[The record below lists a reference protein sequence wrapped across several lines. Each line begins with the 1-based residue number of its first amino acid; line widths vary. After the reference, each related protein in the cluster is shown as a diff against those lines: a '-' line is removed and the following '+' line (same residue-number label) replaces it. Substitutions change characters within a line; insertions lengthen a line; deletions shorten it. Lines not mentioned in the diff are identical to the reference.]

1 MKTSN
6 KWNISLKRLVW
17 LQMVQYKWHY
27 LVALVSLVLTH
38 YIQSQV
44 PFAAK
49 FFVEHV
55 GESGGS
61 VQWSLVLR
69 FLGLVIGIII
79 FRTASRYYFFLPA
92 RLIQKGMR
100 TDFIKLIETSHPA
113 RYQKYSDG
121 QLMQLLS
128 GDIDQIRAFLGFV
141 LLNVG
146 NIVVAMVVLLPQIY
160 IFDRTLMFC
169 LAPILGCFFFYFVA
183 VSKIGPLFKLG
194 AKQRGELQDAV
205 IESYQ
210 GQTTIRNYQAQ
221 KTFTAWFG
229 KMSGAEL
236 DTFYRSS
243 RAISYASPLTALGI
257 GLSLLLGAY
266 FIQVKNLG
274 ASSLVFYTG
283 FIFLFLEPFLFLSWI
298 GIVASQAVASWK
310 RICELLTDLEK
321 PVGAENIVSHLP
333 MKEKSWQVLVGPTGG
348 GKTWRLLQLCSE
360 LMRDGK
366 NISYVAQAPYVYN
379 DTVEKNI
386 FLGKAATVDEKKVA
400 QNILKLFGLDEIQ
413 GSVSDI
419 FAVEV
424 GENGKRLSGGQAKR
438 LCLVRSLM
446 SGADYF
452 LWDDPFSAVDVIW
465 ERKIIDWIKINNK
478 NKTFIVTSHRL
489 TTVKAVSDIYYIE
502 KENVQSYKLIDVE
515 NKSGKLYEFFASQMV

>member
-1 MKTSN
+1 MNTSK
-6 KWNISLKRLVW
+6 KWNISLQRLVG
-17 LQMVQYKWHY
+17 LQMWQYKWHY
-27 LVALVSLVLTH
+27 LTALIALILTH
-38 YIQSQV
+38 YTQSQV

-49 FFVEHV
+49 YFVEHV
-55 GESGGS
+55 GQESG

-69 FLGLVIGIII
+69 FFLLVVGIII

-100 TDFIKLIETSHPA
+100 TDFIKSIENAHPS

-128 GDIDQIRAFLGFV
+128 GDIDQIRAFLGFA
-141 LLNVG
+141 LLNAG
-146 NIVVAMVVLLPQIY
+146 NIIVAMVVLLPQLY
-160 IFDRTLMFC
+160 IFDSTLMYC
-169 LAPILGCFFFYFVA
+169 LAPILGSFFFYFIT
-183 VSKIGPLFKLG
+183 VSRMAPFFKLG

-210 GQTTIRNYQAQ
+210 GQTTIKNYQAQ
-221 KTFTAWFG
+221 KNFVTWFAE
-229 KMSGAEL
+229 MSGREL
-236 DTFYRSS
+236 DTFYKTS
-243 RAISYASPLTALGI
+243 RTISYASPLTPLGI
-257 GLSLLLGAY
+257 GLSLILGAY
-266 FIQVKNLG
+266 VIQSKNLG

-298 GIVASQAVASWK
+298 GIITSQAVASWK
-310 RICELLTDLEK
+310 RIVELLTDLESGTK
-321 PVGAENIVSHLP
+321 GECIVSQLP
-333 MKEKSWQVLVGPTGG
+333 MKEQAWQVLVGPTGG
-348 GKTWRLLQLCSE
+348 GKTWRMMQLCSE
-360 LMRDGK
+360 LLRAGK

-379 DTVEKNI
+379 ETVEKNI
-386 FLGKAATVDEKKVA
+386 FLGKEPSDEEKKEA
-400 QNILKLFGLDEIQ
+400 QNILKLFGMDEIQ
-413 GSVSDI
+413 GSAVDI

-465 ERKIIDWIKINNK
+465 ERKIIDWIQSKFK
-478 NKTFIVTSHRL
+478 NKTFVVTSHRF
-489 TTVKAVSDIYYIE
+489 TTVKAVSEIYFVE
-502 KENVQSYKLIDVE
+502 KDQITSFKLADAE
-515 NKSGKLYEFFASQMV
+515 NKTGKLYEFFQEQMV